1 MARNY
6 IYSATDKALFDALNQ
21 AKISNSELR
30 ELFISRGVL
39 VSKQTERVDLA
50 KNFSKYIHDYYDHQK
65 IAAALGATPRKEK
78 TTSKVISNAISKNV
92 LLEASEKLRD
102 LVNDDNDL
110 CHVVFKSEN
119 VISIHITYETLDYSS
134 SDFRQIVFKEAE
146 IEIESTSDG
155 IIVRG
160 QDNEH
165 VQEYMDA
172 FFSFVSELK
181 DDEEILDIEEIS
193 LLNVENPSLRTEFFT
208 KFISNL
214 LGHTVD
220 DVTDVYVFKPKL
232 NEESWTDTKD
242 PFTNDY
248 HITKISLKGQGVL
261 VSDELDSMCSKGFY
275 IWKIRWT
282 LKEQLPDSDI
292 YEFEAQF
299 SNPEDC
305 IGFSYMPKGVIRY
318 KGEGNFN
325 KTKSQLT
332 PSESDVYTK
341 LLENA
346 ARTSMAYIQAKALEG

>member
-50 KNFSKYIHDYYDHQK
+50 KNFSKYVHDYYDHQK

-78 TTSKVISNAISKNV
+78 TTSKVISNTINKNV
-92 LLEASEKLRD
+92 LLDAAEKLRD
-102 LVNDDNDL
+102 SVNNDNDL
-110 CHVVFKSEN
+110 CHVVLKSDN
-119 VISIHITYETLDYSS
+119 VICISITYETLDYSS

-146 IEIESTSDG
+146 IEIESTSNG
-155 IIVRG
+155 IVVRG

-165 VQEYMDA
+165 VQEYMDT
-172 FFSFVSELK
+172 FFSFVTELK
-181 DDEEILDIEEIS
+181 DTEEELDIDEIS
-193 LLNVENPSLRTEFFT
+193 LINIEEPSLRTEFFT
-208 KFISNL
+208 HFISSL
-214 LGHTVD
+214 AGHIAD
-220 DVTDVYVFKPKL
+220 DVTDVYVFKPKV
-232 NEESWTDTKD
+232 NSETWSDTTE
-242 PFTNDY
+242 PFANDY

-282 LKEQLPDSDI
+282 LKETLPDSDI

-305 IGFSYMPKGVIRY
+305 TGFSYMPKGVIRY
-318 KGEGNFN
+318 KGEGHFN
-325 KTKSQLT
+325 KSKSQLT
-332 PSESDVYTK
+332 PNENDVYTK

-346 ARTSMAYIQAKALEG
+346 ARASMAYIQAKALKE